1 MTRKHYEMIA
11 EQIAAQFEIAVD
23 EDSLDTRNALRALAY
38 SLADEMKMES
48 DRFDY
53 DRFINAAIPY

>member
-11 EQIAAQFEIAVD
+11 EKIAEQFEIAVD
-23 EDSLDTRNALRALAY
+23 EDSLDTRNALRALAH